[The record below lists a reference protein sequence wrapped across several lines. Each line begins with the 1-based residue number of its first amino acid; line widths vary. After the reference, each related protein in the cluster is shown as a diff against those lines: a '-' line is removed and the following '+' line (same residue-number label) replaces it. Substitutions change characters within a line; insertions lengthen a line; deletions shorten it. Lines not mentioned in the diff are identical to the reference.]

1 MLRVDGCGVV
11 HFVPSVA
18 WGEMSSLKA
27 VCERLARLNDELADT
42 SLWALFTAHPDRVA
56 ALSRHLVLGD
66 DEVLLD
72 LSKQHVTGDVLSALV
87 DLAAAAGVAERRDAM
102 YRGDVVNESENRP
115 ALHVALRSTS
125 PDLGVSREHA
135 ERARREMTRLC
146 EFADSVRAGALG
158 DVRTV
163 VNVGIGG
170 SELGPATL
178 YEGLCADADPA
189 ISVRWLANVD
199 PYEFHREVRDLDP
212 ATTLVI
218 VCSKTFTTAET
229 LSNAR
234 FAARWLG
241 DHAARRLVAV
251 TAHTDAAR
259 SSGLP
264 FVEVFEFWEWVGG
277 RYSVAGAPSLAVA
290 VAHSGATL
298 LRVLDGMQSM
308 DRHFA
313 TAPLAE
319 NLPVLLGALEWWNV
333 VVRGH
338 GSRAVVVYSSALRRL
353 PEHLAQ
359 LEMESTGKSVDRNG
373 APLVAR
379 TPVTWGGVG
388 TSVQHAFFQALHQGV
403 EMPPTEFVGF
413 SQVARVV
420 TGDPRARDAHDTL
433 VSNMFAQSRAL
444 AFGSHLAGSATD
456 PHRAMPGNRP
466 STTLLVSRCSPEAI
480 GALLALYE
488 HATFVRGVL
497 WGMNTFDQWGVELG
511 KSIAK
516 DVAASFVQGDAGALD
531 SSSAMLVD
539 THRRWRTSS

>member
-1 MLRVDGCGVV
+1 M

-27 VCERLARLNDELADT
+27 ARERLARLNDALGDA
-42 SLWALFTAHPDRVA
+42 SLWDLFAADPNRARV
-56 ALSRHLVLGD
+56 LSRHLVLGA
-66 DEVLLD
+66 DEILLD
-72 LSKQHVTGDVLSALV
+72 LSKQHLTADIVTGLAELAVL
-87 DLAAAAGVAERRDAM
+87 AGVVEHRDAM
-102 YRGDVVNESENRP
+102 FRGDAVNESENRP
-115 ALHVALRSTS
+115 ALHVALRSS
-125 PDLGVSREHA
+125 SADLGVPREHA

-146 EFADSVRAGALG
+146 GFADAVRAGALG
-158 DVRTV
+158 DVRAV

-189 ISVRWLANVD
+189 VPVRWLANVD

-212 ATTLVI
+212 ATTLVV
-218 VCSKTFTTAET
+218 VCSKTFTTTET
-229 LSNAR
+229 ISNAHR
-234 FAARWLG
+234 VAQWLG
-241 DHAARRLVAV
+241 DHAPRRLVAV
-251 TAHTDAAR
+251 TARAEIAR
-259 SSGLP
+259 SSDLP
-264 FVEVFEFWEWVGG
+264 FVDVFEFWDWVGG

-298 LRVLDGMQSM
+298 QRVLAGMESM
-308 DRHFA
+308 DRHFV

-338 GSRAVVVYSSALRRL
+338 SSRAVVAYSSALRRL
-353 PEHLAQ
+353 PDHLAQ
-359 LEMESTGKSVDRNG
+359 LEMESNGKSVDRSG
-373 APLVAR
+373 APVIDR

-403 EMPPTEFVGF
+403 GMPPTEFVGF
-413 SQVARVV
+413 SQPARVV
-420 TGDPRARDAHDTL
+420 ASDPAAREQHDAL
-433 VSNMFAQSRAL
+433 VSNLFAQSRAL
-444 AFGSHLAGSATD
+444 AFGSKLTGDTTD
-456 PHRAMPGNRP
+456 PHRVMPGNRP
-466 STTLLVSRCSPEAI
+466 STTLLVSQCSPESI

-497 WGMNTFDQWGVELG
+497 WGVNSFDQWGVELG

-516 DVAASFVQGDAGALD
+516 DVAAAFVQGDVGALD

-539 THRRWRTSS
+539 THRRWRTS

>member
-1 MLRVDGCGVV
+1 
-11 HFVPSVA
+11 
-18 WGEMSSLKA
+18 MSSLKA
-27 VCERLARLNDELADT
+27 ARERLARLNDGLGDT
-42 SLWALFTAHPDRVA
+42 SLWELFAAHPDRVA
-56 ALSRHLVLGD
+56 TLSRHLVLGD
-66 DEVLLD
+66 DEMLLD
-72 LSKQHVTGDVLSALV
+72 LSKQHLTGDVMSALV
-87 DLAAAAGVAERRDAM
+87 DLVAAAGVAERRDAM
-102 YRGDVVNESENRP
+102 YRGDAVNESENRP

-125 PDLGVSREHA
+125 HELGISREHA
-135 ERARREMTRLC
+135 ERARRELHRMC

-178 YEGLCADADPA
+178 YEALCADADPA
-189 ISVRWLANVD
+189 VTVRWLANVD

-212 ATTLVI
+212 ATTLVV
-218 VCSKTFTTAET
+218 VCSKTFTTTET

-241 DHAARRLVAV
+241 DHASRRLVAV
-251 TAHTDAAR
+251 TARTDAAR

-264 FVEVFEFWEWVGG
+264 FADVFEFWEWVGG

-298 LRVLDGMQSM
+298 RRVLAGMESM
-308 DRHFA
+308 DRHFG

-359 LEMESTGKSVDRNG
+359 LEMESNGKSVDRSG
-373 APLVAR
+373 APLTAR
-379 TPVTWGGVG
+379 TPITWGGVG

-403 EMPPTEFVGF
+403 DMPPTEFVGF

-420 TGDPRARDAHDTL
+420 ADDPVARDAHDTL

-444 AFGSHLAGSATD
+444 AFGSHLTGSVPD
-456 PHRAMPGNRP
+456 PHRSMPGNRP
-466 STTLLVSRCSPEAI
+466 STTLLVSKCSPEAI

-488 HATFVRGVL
+488 HATFVHGVL
-497 WGMNTFDQWGVELG
+497 WDVNPFDQWGVELG

-516 DVAASFVQGDAGALD
+516 DVAASFVQGDTGALD